1 MAHFITFT
9 IPFHFL
15 GWAPFESEEDNS
27 VSMEADYPSPGRV
40 DEEHSSFNP
49 HHHDKPSGL
58 GLLLAKE
65 HGLIKHLDDKLH
77 SEVNII
83 ASISSSS

>member
-1 MAHFITFT
+1 MDHFITFP

-27 VSMEADYPSPGRV
+27 ESIDDIDGIESI

-65 HGLIKHLDDKLH
+65 HGVIKHLDDKLH
-77 SEVNII
+77 SEVEII
-83 ASISSSS
+83 ATS